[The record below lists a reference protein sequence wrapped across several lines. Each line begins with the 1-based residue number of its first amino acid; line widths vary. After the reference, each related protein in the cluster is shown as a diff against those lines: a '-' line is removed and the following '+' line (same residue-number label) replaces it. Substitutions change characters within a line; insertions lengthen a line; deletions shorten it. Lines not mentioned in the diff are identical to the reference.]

1 MRFWVT
7 GARGLLGTEVCAQLQ
22 RDDVAYVAT
31 DLELDVRD
39 PVALER
45 FAERTPFTHVINC
58 AAYTKVD
65 ACEVNETEA
74 YAINA
79 TGAANV
85 ARISRGRI
93 AVHVSTDYVFDGS
106 ASAPYRE
113 DAPTGPI
120 NAYGRTKLAG
130 ERAFLDANDRSYVVR
145 TSWLFGAAGPSFVRT
160 MLNVLATRPEVRV
173 VDDQRGRPTASVDL
187 AAAVIAV
194 ALRVPEPGVY
204 HFANA
209 GDVTWFG
216 FASAIKDLAKLPATL
231 VPITTAEYPTPAKR
245 PTWSV
250 LATDKLE
257 RALGIAPR
265 PWRDALIEQLPR
277 IGAVQS

>member
-1 MRFWVT
+1 
-7 GARGLLGTEVCAQLQ
+7 
-22 RDDVAYVAT
+22 
-31 DLELDVRD
+31 
-39 PVALER
+39 
-45 FAERTPFTHVINC
+45 VINC

-65 ACEVNETEA
+65 ACEANEAEA
-74 YAINA
+74 HAINA
-79 TGAANV
+79 IGAGHV
-85 ARISRGRI
+85 AKLARGKI

-106 ASAPYRE
+106 ATTPYRE

-130 ERAFLDANDRSYVVR
+130 EQAFLEANDRGHVVR
-145 TSWLFGAAGPSFVRT
+145 TSWLFGAAGPSFVGT
-160 MLNVLATRPEVRV
+160 MLRVLATKPEVRV

-187 AAAVIAV
+187 AAAVIAI
-194 ALRVPEPGVY
+194 ALRTPGPGIY

-216 FASAIKDLAKLPATL
+216 FASAIKDLARLPATL
-231 VPITTAEYPTPAKR
+231 VPITTADYPTPAKR
-245 PTWSV
+245 PAWSV

-257 RALGIAPR
+257 RAVGIVPR

-277 IGAVQS
+277 IQQAVQS